1 MNRAEKALR
10 ESESRYRD
18 LVEYSEYLICT
29 HDLKGQIL
37 SLNQGAA
44 KNLGYDQSFLLK
56 KNIRDFLSPEA
67 KGGFDE
73 YLRTIL
79 KDGAARRTML
89 VQTATG
95 EKRVWEYN
103 NTLRTEGVT
112 EPIVRGMAHDIT
124 EHKRTEDER
133 ERLVKDLQKA
143 LAEIKHLSGLLPI
156 CSGCKKIRDDK
167 GYWNQ
172 IEEYISAHS
181 EATFSHGLCPECLKK
196 LYPDL

>member
-1 MNRAEKALR
+1 MNRAEEALR

-18 LVEYSEYLICT
+18 LVEYSQYLICT
-29 HDLKGQIL
+29 HDLRGTIL

-44 KNLGYDQSFLLK
+44 KNLGYNPSFLLN
-56 KNIRDFLSPEA
+56 KNIRDFLAPEVRGRFDAYLDTIQKDGVA
-67 KGGFDE
+67 KG
-73 YLRTIL
+73 LI
-79 KDGAARRTML
+79 L

-95 EKRVWEYN
+95 EKRVWEYH
-103 NTLRTEGVT
+103 NTLRTEGVA

-124 EHKRTEDER
+124 ERKQIEDER
-133 ERLVKDLQKA
+133 ERLIKDLQKA
-143 LAEIKHLSGLLPI
+143 LAEIKQLSGLLPI

-172 IEEYISAHS
+172 IEAYISDHS

>member
-1 MNRAEKALR
+1 MNQAEEALR

-18 LVEYSEYLICT
+18 LVEYSDYLICT

-44 KNLGYDQSFLLK
+44 KKLGYDPSFLLK
-56 KNIRDFLSPEA
+56 KNIRDLLSPEVRD
-67 KGGFDE
+67 GFDE
-73 YLRTIL
+73 YLATIR
-79 KDGAARRTML
+79 KNGVAKGMML

-95 EKRVWEYN
+95 EKRVWEYH

-124 EHKRTEDER
+124 ERKQIEDER
-133 ERLVKDLQKA
+133 EKLITDLQKA
-143 LAEIKHLSGLLPI
+143 LAEIKQLSGLLPI

-181 EATFSHGLCPECLKK
+181 EATFSHGLCPDCLKK